1 MPLNLR
7 LKCACKIKFK
17 VLITE
22 AGFEKIIGLLNNTF
36 CLRKNWMIM
45 KPLIKMKIVEKKW
58 HSEVTESNSKV
69 SKTN

>member
-1 MPLNLR
+1 MCLQN
-7 LKCACKIKFK
+7 KFK
-17 VLITE
+17 VLKTE
-22 AGFEKIIGLLNNTF
+22 AGFEKIIGLLNTF

>member
-1 MPLNLR
+1 MCLQN
-7 LKCACKIKFK
+7 KFK

-45 KPLIKMKIVEKKW
+45 KPLVNMKIVEKKMA
-58 HSEVTESNSKV
+58 
-69 SKTN
+69 